1 MRCAV
6 LAAHAN
12 VTNALASAGTTKE
25 PKVYRG
31 RTRTPW
37 YNKSLTKE
45 MYFRLQAIDDMER
58 QLQEH
63 KEMCKQAEAKTL
75 AFDAKTL
82 AFDEMQVKYDLIKAA
97 YHEMKEKLEKSEQ
110 ANVSLALAIADYAE
124 RLSQGHRCSRS

>member
-1 MRCAV
+1 MLAV
-6 LAAHAN
+6 LAN

-31 RTRTPW
+31 RTRAPW

-75 AFDAKTL
+75 AFD
-82 AFDEMQVKYDLIKAA
+82 EMQVKYDLMKAA

-124 RLSQGHRCSRS
+124 RLSQVQ

>member
-6 LAAHAN
+6 LAVLAN
-12 VTNALASAGTTKE
+12 VTNAPASAGTTKE

-31 RTRTPW
+31 RTRAPW
-37 YNKSLTKE
+37 YNRSLTKK

-75 AFDAKTL
+75 AFD
-82 AFDEMQVKYDLIKAA
+82 EMQVKYDLMKAA

-124 RLSQGHRCSRS
+124 RLSQVQ

>member
-6 LAAHAN
+6 LAVLAN
-12 VTNALASAGTTKE
+12 VTNAPASAGTTKE

-31 RTRTPW
+31 RTRAPW
-37 YNKSLTKE
+37 YNRSLTKE

-75 AFDAKTL
+75 AFD
-82 AFDEMQVKYDLIKAA
+82 EMQVKYDLMKAA

-124 RLSQGHRCSRS
+124 RLSHHLCSRS

>member
-1 MRCAV
+1 MLAV
-6 LAAHAN
+6 LAN
-12 VTNALASAGTTKE
+12 VTNAPASAGTTKE
-25 PKVYRG
+25 PKVYRAQG
-31 RTRTPW
+31 RPCTRAPW
-37 YNKSLTKE
+37 YNRSLTKE

-63 KEMCKQAEAKTL
+63 KEMCKQAE
-75 AFDAKTL
+75 AKTL

-124 RLSQGHRCSRS
+124 RLSQVQ

>member
-6 LAAHAN
+6 LAVLAN

-25 PKVYRG
+25 PKVYRAQG
-31 RTRTPW
+31 RPCTRAPW
-37 YNKSLTKE
+37 YNRSLTKE

-75 AFDAKTL
+75 AFD
-82 AFDEMQVKYDLIKAA
+82 EMQVKYDLMKAA

-124 RLSQGHRCSRS
+124 RLSQVQ

>member
-6 LAAHAN
+6 LAVLAN

-31 RTRTPW
+31 RTRAPW

-75 AFDAKTL
+75 AFD
-82 AFDEMQVKYDLIKAA
+82 EMQVKYDLMKAA

-124 RLSQGHRCSRS
+124 RLSQVQ

>member
-6 LAAHAN
+6 LAVLAN
-12 VTNALASAGTTKE
+12 VTNAPASAGTTKE

-31 RTRTPW
+31 RTKPPW
-37 YNKSLTKE
+37 YNRSLTKE

-63 KEMCKQAEAKTL
+63 KEMCKQAE
-75 AFDAKTL
+75 AKTL

-124 RLSQGHRCSRS
+124 RLSQVQ

>member
-6 LAAHAN
+6 LAVLAN
-12 VTNALASAGTTKE
+12 VTNAPASAGTTKE
-25 PKVYRG
+25 PKVYRAQG
-31 RTRTPW
+31 RPCTRAPW
-37 YNKSLTKE
+37 YNRSLTKE

-82 AFDEMQVKYDLIKAA
+82 AFDEMQVKYDLMKAA

-124 RLSQGHRCSRS
+124 RLSQVQ

>member
-1 MRCAV
+1 MLAV
-6 LAAHAN
+6 LAN
-12 VTNALASAGTTKE
+12 VTNAPASAGTTKE
-25 PKVYRG
+25 PKVYRAQG
-31 RTRTPW
+31 RPCTRAPW
-37 YNKSLTKE
+37 YNRSLTKE

-75 AFDAKTL
+75 AFD
-82 AFDEMQVKYDLIKAA
+82 EMQVKYDLMKAA

-124 RLSQGHRCSRS
+124 RLSQVQ